1 MKRRTV
7 ITAIGTLAVGTGTVL
22 GTGATE
28 VLSSNEDGSFR
39 VVSPG
44 ADISITVPDNPGND
58 VTTFPDAGTS
68 DGNIDF
74 EALEPDELPKVH
86 VIDRSST
93 LTGDMVEIQ
102 VAVEADQ
109 NKNLGNI
116 LDITNNNAD
125 DDYYVGFEFTT
136 LGTAVTDGGITKQEA
151 YTAFQFKHGDSTKQ
165 TVSTDTSS
173 IDSTEPANYVMV
185 SSGTGTESVEL
196 AVDTTASSIE
206 DALSPGDFGNNGE
219 SITLIDE
226 VTAVATQDD
235 PSA

>member
-44 ADISITVPDNPGND
+44 ADISITVPDNPGSD

-109 NKNLGNI
+109 ITGLGNI
-116 LDITNNNAD
+116 LDITNNNSD

-136 LGTAVTDGGITKQEA
+136 LGTAVTDGGITEQEA
-151 YTAFQFKHGDSTKQ
+151 YTAFQFKHGSSTEQ

-173 IDSTEPANYVMV
+173 DSTEPANYVAV
-185 SSGTGTESVEL
+185 SPLGTESVRL
-196 AVDTTASSIE
+196 DVDTTASSIE
-206 DALSPGDFGNNGE
+206 DALSPGDFGNNSK

-226 VTAVATQDD
+226 VTAVATQTD